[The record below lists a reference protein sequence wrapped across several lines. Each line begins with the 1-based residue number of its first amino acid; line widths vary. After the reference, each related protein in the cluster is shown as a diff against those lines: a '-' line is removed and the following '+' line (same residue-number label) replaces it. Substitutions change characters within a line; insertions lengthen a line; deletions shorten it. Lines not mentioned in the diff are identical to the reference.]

1 MALRSQLK
9 IDTTVVP
16 LAKPADVV
24 EGQEAKPR
32 AKTTPGRAG
41 KSQVAFF
48 VDPAAK
54 RQLETICF
62 QERRRLQAVME
73 EALDLLFR
81 SRGMTRTGQ
90 HGAGG

>member
-9 IDTTVVP
+9 VDTTVVP
-16 LAKPADVV
+16 LDRV
-24 EGQEAKPR
+24 EGQGAQPKK

-48 VDPAAK
+48 VDPATK

-81 SRGMTRTGQ
+81 TRGMTRTG
-90 HGAGG
+90 G

>member
-16 LAKPADVV
+16 LDRQ
-24 EGQEAKPR
+24 EGGAAGQGAKPR
-32 AKTTPGRAG
+32 AKTTPGREG

-48 VDPAAK
+48 VDPATK